1 MAWQLAQ
8 GSTADNDRRTAG
20 QSEPDDQEYNK
31 YGAHSDCDS
40 LEEAEKEQIQ
50 SHGEIVQLS
59 RRLGEI
65 TMVTLKKFTG
75 L

>member
-1 MAWQLAQ
+1 MAWRLGQ
-8 GSTADNDRRTAG
+8 GATAGDDRRTAG
-20 QSEPDDQEYNK
+20 QSEPDDQEYNQ
-31 YGAHSDCDS
+31 YCTHSNCDS
-40 LEEAEKEQIQ
+40 LKKAEKEQIQ

-59 RRLGEI
+59 GRLSEI

>member
-1 MAWQLAQ
+1 MA
-8 GSTADNDRRTAG
+8 DDDRRTAG
-20 QSEPDDQEYNK
+20 QPEPDGQEYNK
-31 YGAHSDCDS
+31 YCARSDCDS
-40 LEEAEKEQIQ
+40 LKKAEKEQIQ

-59 RRLGEI
+59 GRLSEI